1 MKQIGIRQARQE
13 LPDLI
18 DRVEAGEEI
27 SITRLGKVVARLV
40 AASGA
45 LKPLPSLTAFR
56 SGMGRAGTP
65 AAKLLREERDAR

>member
-13 LPDLI
+13 LPALI
-18 DRVEAGEEI
+18 DQVEAGEEI

-40 AASGA
+40 AVSSA
-45 LKPLPSLTAFR
+45 LKPLPPLTAFR
-56 SGMGRAGTP
+56 NSMGRAGTP